1 MPMKIDTE
9 ETENINST
17 ISASKSTLISLSDT
31 VVPTSSTVTEEEEDI
46 MKLLEEET

>member
-9 ETENINST
+9 ETESINVV
-17 ISASKSTLISLSDT
+17 SKLVTDT
-31 VVPTSSTVTEEEEDI
+31 VVVPIPSTVTEEEEDI